1 MYYMACTHKNERD
14 MQSQEADDSWSFK
27 ELGRSQT
34 SYLTHDYHRYPA
46 KFIPQLAERLIK
58 DNSKPADLICDP
70 FMGSGTTMV
79 EAILNSRRAY
89 GTDINPVSV
98 LISKAKITPISPCYL
113 ESQISSLLARI
124 KADTETKDDQMLL
137 LKSQDFEI
145 RTSNNKRIDYWFPEK
160 QKRELAV
167 ILSRVN
173 SIYDVQVRTF
183 LLCAFSNILKLCSRW
198 SMKSIKPTI
207 DKHKVIPDAYMSFV
221 LQTKRMVIKNDEF
234 WNRISGIEVDC
245 IIDNKDARKMKIQDD
260 SAASV
265 ITSPP
270 YVTSYEYADL
280 HQLTAVWLGYID
292 KLSDFRKKFIGRM
305 QKSDIPLKLHSKLGT
320 EIVDE
325 LRPINSKE
333 AKGVEQYFFEMQ
345 ECFQEMHRVLRRGGR
360 MCMVIG
366 DTELRRVR
374 IQNANVFVET
384 MKEIGFRTYK
394 IIKRPVPN
402 KILPLT
408 RDERTG
414 RFSATVRADRLAY
427 PIEYILI
434 MVKV

>member
-1 MYYMACTHKNERD
+1 MECTYKNERD
-14 MQSQEADDSWSFK
+14 MQSQEANDSWSFK
-27 ELGRSQT
+27 EIRRSQT

-98 LISKAKITPISPCYL
+98 LISKAKITPISPSYL
-113 ESQISSLLARI
+113 ESQISSLLARL
-124 KADTETKDDQMLL
+124 KPDTETKDDQMLL

-145 RTSNNKRIDYWFPEK
+145 RTSDNKRIDYWFPEK
-160 QKRELAV
+160 QKRALAV

-173 SIYDVQVRTF
+173 SVYDPQVRTF

-198 SMKSIKPTI
+198 SMKSVKPTI
-207 DKHKVIPDAYMSFV
+207 DKRKVIPDAYTSFV
-221 LQTKRMVIKNDEF
+221 LQTNRMVIKNDEF
-234 WNRISGIEVDC
+234 WNRISGMEVDC

-260 SAASV
+260 SATSV

-305 QKSDIPLKLHSKLGT
+305 QKSDILLKLHSKLGT

-325 LRPINSKE
+325 LQPINSKE
-333 AKGVEQYFFEMQ
+333 AKGVQQYFFEMQ
-345 ECFQEMHRVLRRGGR
+345 ECFQEMHRILRRGGR
-360 MCMVIG
+360 VCMVIG

-384 MKEIGFRTYK
+384 MKEIGFRTHK
-394 IIKRPVPN
+394 IIKRLVPS
-402 KILPLT
+402 KTLPLT

>member
-1 MYYMACTHKNERD
+1 

-27 ELGRSQT
+27 ELRRSQT

-98 LISKAKITPISPCYL
+98 LISKAKITPISPSYL
-113 ESQISSLLARI
+113 KSQISSLLARI

-145 RTSNNKRIDYWFPEK
+145 RTPDNKRIDYWFPEK

-173 SIYDVQVRTF
+173 SISHPQVRTF
-183 LLCAFSNILKLCSRW
+183 LLCAFSNILKVCSRW
-198 SMKSIKPTI
+198 SMKSVKPTI
-207 DKHKVIPDAYMSFV
+207 DKHKVVPDAYMSFV

-234 WNRISGIEVDC
+234 WKRISGVEVDC
-245 IIDNKDARKMKIQDD
+245 IIDNKDARKMKIQDE
-260 SAASV
+260 SATSV

-280 HQLTAVWLGYID
+280 HQLTAVWLGYAD
-292 KLSDFRKKFIGRM
+292 KLSDFRKKFIGRV
-305 QKSDIPLKLHSKLGT
+305 QKSDVPLKLHSKLGT

-325 LRPINSKE
+325 LRRINNKE
-333 AKGVEQYFFEMQ
+333 AKAVEQYFFEMQ
-345 ECFQEMHRVLRRGGR
+345 ECFQEMHRIVKRGGR

-384 MKEIGFRTYK
+384 MKEIGFRTHK
-394 IIKRPVPN
+394 IIKRLVPS

-414 RFSATVRADRLAY
+414 RFSATVSADRLAY